1 MRDKDIA
8 YIRLSYLT
16 FPAIY
21 TTPPKV
27 NAVVVVVVVVV
38 VEVVMGRGDSKIV
51 VTSRQ
56 RQAT

>member
-27 NAVVVVVVVVV
+27 NAVVVVVVVVK
-38 VEVVMGRGDSKIV
+38 VVMGRGDSKIV